1 MNDQTIEA
9 LIDALERFLKH
20 AGVQTLEDAGAA
32 VQRLADILN
41 QIPPYCNRKRLAEV
55 LRQLEVTTEDEILI
69 RGMSE
74 NFPAVMVALL
84 EEALPIMRKE
94 FPVINAGRPRSLT
107 TEQQK
112 AVCEY
117 IGKLHVDGLD
127 LKTAKKRTA
136 QKFAVSMSTVERTW
150 ADRKQG
156 HKPTPKEI
164 LGILKAK
171 QASQARALPAN
182 MGRTKDAKPSG
193 LRKAKLT
200 ANSNR
205 HA

>member
-9 LIDALERFLKH
+9 LIDSLERILKH
-20 AGVQTLEDAGAA
+20 IGVQTLEDAGAA

-55 LRQLEVTTEDEILI
+55 LRQVEVTPEDEMLI
-69 RGMSE
+69 RGTSE
-74 NFPAVMVALL
+74 NFPAVVVALL
-84 EEALPIMRKE
+84 EEAVPIIRKE
-94 FPVINAGRPRSLT
+94 FPVISAGRPKSLT

-112 AVCEY
+112 AVCEH

-127 LKTAKKRTA
+127 IKAAKKRAA

-150 ADRKQG
+150 ADRKKG
-156 HKPTPKEI
+156 HKPTAKEI
-164 LGILKAK
+164 VGILKAK
-171 QASQARALPAN
+171 QASQAKTLPAS
-182 MGRTKDAKPSG
+182 MGGTNGAKPSG
-193 LRKAKLT
+193 RRKGKLA

-205 HA
+205 RA